1 MHKLSKAKTSLHA
14 KAGCEIFV
22 HVSSAMPKDEP
33 LLSVSVTRTSGACP
47 FTNAS
52 FEFSLRPGEVVWL
65 RGASGAGKS
74 FTCLHL
80 AGLATMPGA
89 TIETQWSASVP
100 ETERIGF
107 LFQKGVL
114 VDSLNLA
121 ENVALALRASNRPY
135 PAEAIGRILSE
146 VGLSA
151 EHDGGKMPGQL
162 SGGMLRRAALA
173 QILAQGKRVV
183 VLDEPFVGLD
193 PPVAE
198 EVVKLVRSVAGRAS
212 CGFVLVSHMEPLA
225 SKLKP
230 TQVVQLERFAASEDD
245 GAATRATNLGRLP
258 MLARARARLVD
269 YFLYS
274 LPLIVCAFGATGAA
288 VSMLLADMLE
298 RVDVVKLVS
307 DVLSQY
313 MAGNPMLPMILTLV
327 DQIVRQNEK
336 AAKKKLYALA
346 ISYIFSV
353 ELGPLLTALLLAG
366 RIGGSYAGEVSMM
379 AATHQLE
386 LLSVLGVPRL
396 GWTFVP
402 AMAAALLAA
411 PLLTAIGTA
420 VALWV
425 GGVVAG
431 PVYGFDLME
440 SDEYWREVNAVVV
453 ERGDT
458 HLLKYPPLV
467 NFYRSLGFMA
477 STMVIAQLCAG
488 LKRRLQPRNVPLV
501 ITTAVV
507 TSCLLVIF
515 IDWFFSQMYVRIDAA
530 PYNIGA
536 AAATAAADGDN
547 TPDGGE
553 GAAATEAAGGGV
565 ADLMAAMGGSGLSAE
580 EEQELDAY
588 YDDDGGG
595 DHGDEL

>member
-1 MHKLSKAKTSLHA
+1 MSTDK
-14 KAGCEIFV
+14 
-22 HVSSAMPKDEP
+22 EP

-47 FTNAS
+47 FTNPS

-80 AGLATMPGA
+80 AGLATLPGA
-89 TIETQWSASVP
+89 TIETEWSASVP

-245 GAATRATNLGRLP
+245 GAATRATDLGRLP
-258 MLARARARLVD
+258 MLARARARLAD

-346 ISYIFSV
+346 LSYIFSV

-366 RIGGSYAGEVSMM
+366 RIGGSYAGEVGMM

-396 GWTFVP
+396 RWTFVP

-420 VALWV
+420 VALWL
-425 GGVVAG
+425 GAFVAG
-431 PVYGFDLME
+431 PNGFDLMDGE
-440 SDEYWREVNAVVV
+440 EYWREVNAVVI

-467 NFYRSLGFMA
+467 NCYRALGFMA

-530 PYNIGA
+530 PYGIGA
-536 AAATAAADGDN
+536 AAAADDDGGNASDAAAAAAAAAEGD
-547 TPDGGE
+547 E
-553 GAAATEAAGGGV
+553 GAAAAGAAGGGMP
-565 ADLMAAMGGSGLSAE
+565 DLMAAMGGTGLSAE
-580 EEQELDAY
+580 EEQELAAY
-588 YDDDGGG
+588 YDDEGG

>member
-1 MHKLSKAKTSLHA
+1 MSTDK
-14 KAGCEIFV
+14 
-22 HVSSAMPKDEP
+22 EP

-47 FTNAS
+47 FTNPS

-80 AGLATMPGA
+80 AGLATLPGA
-89 TIETQWSASVP
+89 TIETEWSASVP

-245 GAATRATNLGRLP
+245 GAATRATDLGRLP
-258 MLARARARLVD
+258 MLARARARLAD

-346 ISYIFSV
+346 LSYIFSV

-366 RIGGSYAGEVSMM
+366 RIGGSYAGEVGMM

-396 GWTFVP
+396 RWTFVP

-420 VALWV
+420 VALWL
-425 GGVVAG
+425 GAFVAG
-431 PVYGFDLME
+431 PNGFDLMDGE
-440 SDEYWREVNAVVV
+440 EYWREVNAVVI

-467 NFYRSLGFMA
+467 NCYRALGFMA

-530 PYNIGA
+530 PYGIGA
-536 AAATAAADGDN
+536 AAAAAADGGNASDAAAAAAAAAEG
-547 TPDGGE
+547 DE
-553 GAAATEAAGGGV
+553 GAAAAGAAGGGMP
-565 ADLMAAMGGSGLSAE
+565 DLMAAMGGTGLSAE

-588 YDDDGGG
+588 YDDEGG